1 MDTWWKKLI
10 YSSWLKAVAV
20 LGFCLVGFLLFF
32 SFVNFQFIPRED
44 NIYESYYF
52 NDAFVEKAGYVRDYI
67 VRYRNSEIIDNI
79 TVEDIKKYQEANG
92 GTLTEEEARKQIIE
106 DREDYLRLLDNELG
120 KSNVNVDFYAK
131 SRSDG
136 AVITNMNTAL
146 GEEQIIKELK
156 GREVYLIG
164 NGHYIYDR
172 SNALMNS
179 PESQVAFYDNDLRAY
194 YDTNV
199 SSITHDSYYRG
210 ESFEGEEQFDIYV
223 ALKQPL
229 EVGDKFY
236 TYEQNFLHSE
246 QLKELTYEMI
256 IFASVLG
263 VLLGIYWLIVVGKT
277 SKEKGVS
284 LNAFDKI
291 PVELQLV
298 ILGISTMLFLQLI
311 DEINYSFDLSS
322 ALPYIGT
329 RTVPK
334 SLAIA
339 VMVFGVIS
347 CYVGIGLAIA
357 SSFIK
362 HIKNKSLKQYIGII
376 RVIKLLKDY
385 LMTERMLVVATV
397 VIAGI
402 NIGAFIISFLMACAF
417 ESIVVFVILII
428 TWSIILVL
436 ILAKVALD
444 YKRILQGTKNI
455 ARGNLEHKIQLEK
468 SLPVLVDLADTVN
481 TIGTG
486 LHKAVAQSVK
496 SERLKAE
503 LITNVSHDLKT
514 PLTSIISYI
523 DLLKG
528 EEINNEVAKEYIGI
542 LDERSSRLK
551 QLVEDLVEASKA
563 VTGNVEAKL
572 APFRLDELVLQA
584 VGEYT
589 DRLEAKGLQLVITQ
603 VQVAEVMGDS
613 RHVWRIVEN
622 LLSNVSKYAMP
633 HTRAYMEVLN
643 QGDYGTFII
652 KNISKEALNIE
663 PEELT
668 ERFVRGD
675 VSRTTEGS
683 GLGLAIAQSLIDL
696 QAGQMTI
703 SIDGDLFKVEVKIPT
718 VKNRVSLEK

>member
-20 LGFCLVGFLLFF
+20 LGFSIVGFLTLVIAL
-32 SFVNFQFIPRED
+32 SSLVITNQDSIYDTYETFIQ
-44 NIYESYYF
+44 
-52 NDAFVEKAGYVRDYI
+52 KAGYVRDYI
-67 VRYRNSEIIDNI
+67 VRYRSPEIIDNI
-79 TVEDIKKYQEANG
+79 WAEDIQKYKDAYGEL
-92 GTLTEEEARKQIIE
+92 LTDEEARQMIIK
-106 DREDYLRLLDNELG
+106 DRKDYQRIIDNELY
-120 KSNVNVDFYAK
+120 KNSINVDFYAK
-131 SRSDG
+131 SLKDNI
-136 AVITNMNTAL
+136 VITNMDTSV
-146 GEEQIIKELK
+146 GEENILNNLTN
-156 GREVYLIG
+156 REVYLIG
-164 NGHYIYDR
+164 DGHYINNISMEYGEYGIHGYDVDVYEIY
-172 SNALMNS
+172 NN
-179 PESQVAFYDNDLRAY
+179 N
-194 YDTNV
+194 
-199 SSITHDSYYRG
+199 SITHYSYYEG
-210 ESFEGEEQFDIYV
+210 AGFEDEDEYEVYV

-229 EVGDKFY
+229 EIGDAFY
-236 TYEQNFLHSE
+236 TYKQNFVNLYN
-246 QLKELTYEMI
+246 LKWSFTYKIMA
-256 IFASVLG
+256 FTVLVG
-263 VLLGIYWLIVVGKT
+263 ILLIIYWLIVVGRNNR
-277 SKEKGVS
+277 EQGIQ

-291 PVELQLV
+291 PWELQFV
-298 ILGISTMLFLQLI
+298 ILGIGTILFVRLI
-311 DEINYSFDLSS
+311 YKIDDAFRLES

-329 RTVPK
+329 RTDSTIFVIV
-334 SLAIA
+334 A
-339 VMVFGVIS
+339 MVFGVTS
-347 CYVGIGLAIA
+347 CYVGMGLAIV

-362 HIKNKSLKQYIGII
+362 HIKNKSLCKYIGII
-376 RVIKLLKDY
+376 RVIKLLKDC

-397 VIAGI
+397 VIAAT
-402 NIGAFIISFLMACAF
+402 NVGAFIISFLIAYAF
-417 ESIVVFVILII
+417 ESVAVFVILII
-428 TWSIILVL
+428 IWSSILIL

-444 YKRILQGTKNI
+444 YRSILQGTKNI

-572 APFRLDELVLQA
+572 VPFRLDELVLQA

-589 DRLEAKGLQLVITQ
+589 DRLEAQGLQLVITQ

-675 VSRTTEGS
+675 ASRTTEGS

>member
-1 MDTWWKKLI
+1 MDTWWKKII
-10 YSSWLKAVAV
+10 YSSWLKVVAV
-20 LGFCLVGFLLFF
+20 LGFCLVGFLILF
-32 SFVNFQFIPRED
+32 SYVNFQFIPRED

-67 VRYRNSEIIDNI
+67 VRYRNSKVIDNI
-79 TVEDIKKYQEANG
+79 TAEDIKKYQEANG
-92 GTLTEEEARKQIIE
+92 GTLTEEEARQQIVK
-106 DREDYLRLLDNELG
+106 DREDYLKILDNELG
-120 KSNVNVDFYAK
+120 KSNVNIEFYAK
-131 SRSDG
+131 SYSDG
-136 AVITNMNTAL
+136 VVITNMNTEV
-146 GEEQIIKELK
+146 GEQEIIKELTN
-156 GREVYLIG
+156 REIYLIG

-172 SNALMNS
+172 SNALMNYRGN
-179 PESQVAFYDNDLRAY
+179 QVGFYDNELRAY

-199 SSITHDSYYRG
+199 PSITHDSYYRG

-229 EVGDKFY
+229 EIGDMFY
-236 TYEQNFLHSE
+236 TYEQNFMQSE
-246 QLKELTYEMI
+246 QLKQITYEMI

-263 VLLGIYWLIVVGKT
+263 ILLGVYWLIVVGKN
-277 SKEKGVS
+277 SKEQGIQ

-291 PVELQLV
+291 PGELQFV
-298 ILGISTMLFLQLI
+298 MLGIGTILFVRLI
-311 DEINYSFDLSS
+311 CQIDDAFSLES

-329 RTVPK
+329 RTIPK

-339 VMVFGVIS
+339 AMVFVVVS
-347 CYVGIGLAIA
+347 CYIGFGLAIV

-362 HIKNKSLKQYIGII
+362 HIKNKSLSKYIGII

-397 VIAGI
+397 VIVGI
-402 NIGAFIISFLMACAF
+402 NVGAFIISFMLACIF
-417 ESIVVFVILII
+417 ESIVVFVMLIIIWSSILI
-428 TWSIILVL
+428 L

-444 YKRILQGTKNI
+444 YRSILQGTKNI

-486 LHKAVAQSVK
+486 LEKAVAQSVK

-528 EEINNEVAKEYIGI
+528 EEINNEVAKEYIGV
-542 LDERSSRLK
+542 LDERSNRLK

-589 DRLEAKGLQLVITQ
+589 DRLEAQGLQLVITQ
-603 VQVAEVMGDS
+603 VQVSEVMGDS

-663 PEELT
+663 PQELT

-675 VSRTTEGS
+675 ASRTTEGS

-696 QAGQMTI
+696 QAGRMII

-718 VKNRVSLEK
+718 VKNNVSLDK

>member
-20 LGFCLVGFLLFF
+20 LGFFIVGFLALVIAL
-32 SFVNFQFIPRED
+32 SSLVITNQDSIYDTYEAFIQ
-44 NIYESYYF
+44 
-52 NDAFVEKAGYVRDYI
+52 KAGYVRDSI
-67 VRYRNSEIIDNI
+67 VRYRSPEVINTISA
-79 TVEDIKKYQEANG
+79 EDIQEYKETYGESLTDGQAKQMIIKDRKDYQ
-92 GTLTEEEARKQIIE
+92 KIIQ
-106 DREDYLRLLDNELG
+106 NELY
-120 KSNVNVDFYAK
+120 KNNINVDFYAK
-131 SRSDG
+131 SLRG
-136 AVITNMNTAL
+136 NIVITNMDISV
-146 GEEQIIKELK
+146 GEEKILKELTN
-156 GREVYLIG
+156 REVYLIG
-164 NGHYIYDR
+164 DGHYINNISMVYGEYGTHGYD
-172 SNALMNS
+172 
-179 PESQVAFYDNDLRAY
+179 VDLFKMY
-194 YDTNV
+194 NNN
-199 SSITHDSYYRG
+199 SITHNNYYQG
-210 ESFEGEEQFDIYV
+210 AGFADEGEYKVYV

-229 EVGDKFY
+229 EVGDAFY
-236 TYEQNFLHSE
+236 TYKQNFLNLYN
-246 QLKELTYEMI
+246 LKWNFTYKIMA
-256 IFASVLG
+256 FTVLVG
-263 VLLGIYWLIVVGKT
+263 ILLIIYWLTVVGRN
-277 SKEKGVS
+277 SREEGIQ
-284 LNAFDKI
+284 LDAFDKI
-291 PVELQLV
+291 PWELHLV
-298 ILGISTMLFLQLI
+298 ILGIGTILFVRLI
-311 DEINYSFDLSS
+311 YQIDDAFSLKS

-329 RTVPK
+329 RTAPTIFVIV
-334 SLAIA
+334 A
-339 VMVFGVIS
+339 MVFGATS
-347 CYVGIGLAIA
+347 CYVGMVLAIV

-362 HIKNKSLKQYIGII
+362 HIKNKSLCKYIGII

-385 LMTERMLVVATV
+385 LMTERMLVFATV
-397 VIAGI
+397 VMVGI
-402 NIGAFIISFLMACAF
+402 NVGAFIISFLMAVAF
-417 ESIVVFVILII
+417 GSIVVCLLLII
-428 TWSIILVL
+428 IWSVILVL

-455 ARGNLEHKIQLEK
+455 AWGNLEHKIQLEK

-486 LHKAVAQSVK
+486 LEKAVAQSVK

-528 EEINNEVAKEYIGI
+528 EEIHNEVAKEYIGI
-542 LDERSSRLK
+542 LDERSNRLK

-589 DRLEAKGLQLVITQ
+589 DRLEAQGLQLVITQ

-675 VSRTTEGS
+675 ASRTTEGS

-696 QAGQMTI
+696 QAGRMII

-718 VKNRVSLEK
+718 VKNSVSLEK